1 MQNEFEAMSV
11 HQQVGFLHDFFKRAQ
26 SFLKKRTTE
35 FLGMRRMSD
44 EEILA
49 NTEIYR
55 AFLFAMDEG
64 NKAALQ
70 TIYRKLNPTRIVTLP
85 VSMNHQAILIF
96 FHARLFLQ
104 HWPTI
109 DNERLQTLAR
119 KALLALQS
127 VNKAEADRMRSAVE
141 FFEDSSTFR
150 FSFHDKIFHL
160 KLNKY
165 TDLGFELKQDLDS
178 AQRNFR
184 PTAY

>member
-1 MQNEFEAMSV
+1 MQNEFETMSV

-26 SFLKKRTTE
+26 SFLKKRNAE
-35 FLGMRRMSD
+35 FLGMRGMND

-55 AFLFAMDEG
+55 TFLFAFDEG
-64 NKAALQ
+64 NKAAVQ
-70 TIYRKLNPTRIVTLP
+70 TIYRKLNPTRVVTLP
-85 VSMNHQAILIF
+85 AAMDHQAVLIF

-109 DNERLQTLAR
+109 DTDRLLILAR
-119 KALLALQS
+119 KALLGLQS
-127 VNKAEADRMRSAVE
+127 VNKAEADRMQSAIE
-141 FFEDSSTFR
+141 FFEDNATFR
-150 FSFHDKIFHL
+150 FSFHDKVFHL

-184 PTAY
+184 PIVH